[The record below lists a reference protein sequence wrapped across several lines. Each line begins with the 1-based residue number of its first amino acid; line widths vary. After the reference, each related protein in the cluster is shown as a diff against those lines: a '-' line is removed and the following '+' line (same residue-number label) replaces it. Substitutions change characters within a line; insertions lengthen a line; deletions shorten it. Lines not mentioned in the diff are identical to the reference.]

1 MFKRVIAIS
10 ILAACLAAGSFI
22 SAYAQEKSITSVS
35 LSFSWDKSPRGGD
48 IVGNIYAS
56 SSSSQYKVEGTV
68 YVKDDDT
75 WIFGERPEAEVELS
89 ARDGYRFSDI
99 KRNNFTLSGLGV
111 QYKESHIESDGSSLI
126 LQVYLPEIS
135 GNLPA
140 TTATSWNGDT
150 AVWDE
155 VEGSEKYEVKLYKNN
170 RLLVTVTE
178 TGCSHDFSSYINTE
192 GRYTFNVRALGTYT
206 TESSGW
212 SADSDAK
219 VLTREDAWSRGNGTW
234 EKAYSGWRFKY
245 GDGTYATDCWRIIND
260 KWYYFNYNGYMES
273 DCYVKS
279 NAIEMYYWVGSDG
292 AWMPEWDTA
301 TPDRGSYRVVQ

>member
-170 RLLVTVTE
+170 RLLK
-178 TGCSHDFSSYINTE
+178 CFS
-192 GRYTFNVRALGTYT
+192 
-206 TESSGW
+206 
-212 SADSDAK
+212 
-219 VLTREDAWSRGNGTW
+219 
-234 EKAYSGWRFKY
+234 
-245 GDGTYATDCWRIIND
+245 
-260 KWYYFNYNGYMES
+260 
-273 DCYVKS
+273 
-279 NAIEMYYWVGSDG
+279 
-292 AWMPEWDTA
+292 
-301 TPDRGSYRVVQ
+301 